1 MITTFSKNLP
11 PAMGKTGAGMT
22 VSATEP
28 GNISAPAAN
37 ARMLFQAISRN
48 RQLPRFT
55 PLFDLSAPDQ
65 IAIIR
70 DGISPDAL
78 KTMIQVM
85 ELSQEKVFAYLALS
99 AATINRKI
107 KREERLSP
115 DESARVLG
123 LASLIGQV
131 QAMVE
136 RSGDPEGFDAAK
148 WVAEWI
154 ERPLPALG
162 GEKPAAYLDTTT
174 GQQMVADLLAKMES
188 GAYA

>member
-1 MITTFSKNLP
+1 MTTTVSRSQHP
-11 PAMGKTGAGMT
+11 SAGKTVHMAEQRNM
-22 VSATEP
+22 
-28 GNISAPAAN
+28 SAPAAN
-37 ARMLFQAISRN
+37 ARSLFQAISRN

-78 KTMIQVM
+78 KTMIQAM
-85 ELSQEKVFAYLALS
+85 ALSQEKVFAYLALS

-115 DESARVLG
+115 DDSARVLG

-148 WVAEWI
+148 WLAGWI
-154 ERPLPALG
+154 EHPLPALG
-162 GEKPAAYLDTTT
+162 GEKPAAFLDTTT
-174 GQQMVADLLAKMES
+174 GQHMVAELLAKMES

>member
-1 MITTFSKNLP
+1 MTTASSKHP
-11 PAMGKTGAGMT
+11 TAAADRPGAGRTMPMT
-22 VSATEP
+22 EV
-28 GNISAPAAN
+28 GNLSAPAAN
-37 ARMLFQAISRN
+37 ARRLFQAIGRN
-48 RQLPRFT
+48 RRLPRFT
-55 PLFDLSAPDQ
+55 PLFELSAPDQ

-78 KTMIQVM
+78 KTMIQAM
-85 ELSQEKVFAYLALS
+85 ELSQEKVFDYLALS

>member
-1 MITTFSKNLP
+1 MAIAQSKD
-11 PAMGKTGAGMT
+11 PAAIPRRPVAGRT
-22 VSATEP
+22 VHVTVAESL
-28 GNISAPAAN
+28 SAPAAN
-37 ARMLFQAISRN
+37 ARRLFQALGRN
-48 RQLPRFT
+48 RQVPRFT
-55 PLFDLSAPDQ
+55 PLFDLSSPEQ

-78 KTMIQVM
+78 KTMIQAM

-136 RSGDPEGFDAAK
+136 RSGDPAGFDAAK

-174 GQQMVADLLAKMES
+174 GQQMVADLVAKMES

>member
-1 MITTFSKNLP
+1 MMNFSKDQP
-11 PAMGKTGAGMT
+11 PAIGRSATGKTVNVPKAGSML
-22 VSATEP
+22 
-28 GNISAPAAN
+28 APAAR
-37 ARMLFQAISRN
+37 ARMLFQAIARST
-48 RQLPRFT
+48 QLPRFT
-55 PLFDLSAPDQ
+55 PLFDLSVPDQ
-65 IAIIR
+65 IEIIR

-78 KTMIQVM
+78 KTMIQTM
-85 ELSQEKVFAYLALS
+85 ELSQEKVFSYLALS
-99 AATINRKI
+99 SATINRKI

-136 RSGDPEGFDAAK
+136 RSGDPQGFDAAK
-148 WVAEWI
+148 WVAGWI

-174 GQQMVADLLAKMES
+174 GQQMVAELLARMES

>member
-1 MITTFSKNLP
+1 VAESL
-11 PAMGKTGAGMT
+11 
-22 VSATEP
+22 
-28 GNISAPAAN
+28 SAPAAN
-37 ARMLFQAISRN
+37 ARRLFQALGRN
-48 RQLPRFT
+48 RQVPRFT
-55 PLFDLSAPDQ
+55 PLFDLSAPEQ

-78 KTMIQVM
+78 KTMIQAM

-136 RSGDPEGFDAAK
+136 RSGDPAGFDAAK

-174 GQQMVADLLAKMES
+174 GQQMVADLVAKMES